1 MVRHAD
7 PTTSHVIVRV
17 DADVRRRLRAL
28 ATRSGRTQE
37 QLILA
42 AIKAYLDRNEGFRLP
57 PWVGAWTPSAGA
69 TGRSA

>member
-7 PTTSHVIVRV
+7 PITSDITVRV

-37 QLILA
+37 QLTLA
-42 AIKAYLDRNEGFRLP
+42 AIQAYLDRNEGFRLP
-57 PWVGAWTPSAGA
+57 PWVGAWTPTAGA
-69 TGRSA
+69 VGRSA